1 MPIYN
6 LQKKIIK
13 LIYFRKKSDSANDI
27 FVKNNLINIYQLHI
41 YELLK
46 LVLKSLSGLHCESY
60 LNSLFSFSPS
70 RPKRS
75 ASKTFL
81 MEPSCKRMIEKRSV
95 KFRASKLFNAL
106 SKADVLSYNI
116 IGSNEKVIKSFY
128 HKFKDTF
135 LVNNDDIVKYIF
147 E

>member
-1 MPIYN
+1 M
-6 LQKKIIK
+6 LMT
-13 LIYFRKKSDSANDI
+13 DI
-27 FVKNNLINIYQLHI
+27 FVKNKLHNIYQLHI

-46 LVLKSLSGLHCESY
+46 LVLKSLSGLNPESY
-60 LNSLFSFSPS
+60 LNSLFLFSPS
-70 RPKRS
+70 RPTRS
-75 ASKTFL
+75 ASKTLL
-81 MEPSCKRMIEKRSV
+81 MEPSCERMIEKRLV

-106 SKADVLSYNI
+106 SKVDVFPYNI

-147 E
+147 